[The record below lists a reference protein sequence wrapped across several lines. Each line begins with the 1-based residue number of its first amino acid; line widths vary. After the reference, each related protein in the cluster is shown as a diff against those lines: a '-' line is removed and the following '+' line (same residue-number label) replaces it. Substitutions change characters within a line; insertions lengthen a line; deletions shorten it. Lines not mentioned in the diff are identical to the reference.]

1 MSAIYALCDDPD
13 MAQRA
18 VNSCRSAGIPEHDIT
33 VISSEPLEEYEF
45 SHKDK
50 ASWLFHI
57 ATLGG
62 VCGFSFGVWLTS
74 TTQQLWPINTGGM
87 PIVAMYPNT
96 IVIFE
101 LTMLGAI
108 LFTVTALLITTKLP
122 RRQPK
127 LYDPAVS
134 DGKILVGIENP
145 TAALSDIERALRASG
160 AAQIKTLA

>member
-13 MAQRA
+13 TAQRA

-50 ASWLFHI
+50 ASWLFPI
-57 ATLGG
+57 ATVGG
-62 VCGFSFGVWLTS
+62 ISGFFFAYWLTS
-74 TTQQLWPINTGGM
+74 TTQQMWPINTGGM

-101 LTMLGAI
+101 VTMLGAI
-108 LFTVTALLITTKLP
+108 LFTVGALLITAKLP
-122 RRQPK
+122 GRPK

-145 TAALSDIERALRASG
+145 SAPLADIERALRASG
-160 AAQIKTLA
+160 AEAIKTLA

>member
-127 LYDPAVS
+127 LYDSAVS

-145 TAALSDIERALRASG
+145 TAAIADIERALRASG
-160 AAQIKTLA
+160 AEQIKTLA

>member
-1 MSAIYALCDDPD
+1 
-13 MAQRA
+13 
-18 VNSCRSAGIPEHDIT
+18 
-33 VISSEPLEEYEF
+33 
-45 SHKDK
+45 
-50 ASWLFHI
+50 
-57 ATLGG
+57 
-62 VCGFSFGVWLTS
+62 
-74 TTQQLWPINTGGM
+74 M

-108 LFTVTALLITTKLP
+108 LFTVAALLITTKLP

-145 TAALSDIERALRASG
+145 TAPMADIERALRASG
-160 AAQIKTLA
+160 AEQIKTLA